1 MKWWNNLS
9 NTKCVVCKFEK
20 NENFFCVGQK
30 DQAVSLFCDCNH
42 YFLAGRIRRWIAEM
56 KEEKGEIGM
65 AIDEYQKASK
75 LLDAE
80 GGPILPVSTS
90 CLERAAYL
98 MGEQKR
104 YIEAAT
110 LYETVGRRYLD
121 ENLTK
126 YSAKLF
132 FFRSL
137 LLRLVA
143 VAANHNHTNDR
154 MDFSDCITH
163 MKQIQTEDCR
173 FEDSAHCDFLW
184 NLMTIQQTQN
194 VDDFADHVYDFDA
207 LYKLDDWS
215 LELLQVFFP
224 LEGIIND
231 NDDDD
236 DDDDV

>member
-1 MKWWNNLS
+1 MCGLQ
-9 NTKCVVCKFEK
+9 FEK
-20 NENFFCVGQK
+20 NIYVGQK
-30 DQAVSLFCDCNH
+30 DQAVSLFCDCHH
-42 YFLAGRIRRWIAEM
+42 YFLAGRIRRWTAEM
-56 KEEKGEIGM
+56 KEEKGDIGM
-65 AIDEYQKASK
+65 AIDDYQKASK
-75 LLDAE
+75 LFDAE

-90 CLERAAYL
+90 CLERAAFL
-98 MGEQKR
+98 MGSKEQKR

-110 LYETVGRRYLD
+110 LYDMVGRRYLD

-143 VAANHNHTNDR
+143 TVAANHNYKKNNSNDTW

-163 MKQIQTEDCR
+163 LKQIQTEDYCR

-184 NLMTIQQTQN
+184 NPMKIQQTKN

-207 LYKLDDWS
+207 KYKLDDWS
-215 LELLQVFFP
+215 LELLQIATIDYS
-224 LEGIIND
+224 GS
-231 NDDDD
+231 
-236 DDDDV
+236 